1 MFKLRFYTLAA
12 ILLATLS
19 IAAKD
24 KQFIPIAKVD
34 TIHTASIV
42 LDKAP
47 VVVFGDTIFNI
58 YGNLGSFT
66 AAKRAKEI
74 EQKIFILS
82 SNYLFEADSI
92 KFVDI
97 MGHLNIKYQDEILMS
112 LDSLQAA
119 QEGRTKIEAAQ
130 YYSEQIAGTIIFQI
144 ENTTWKQ
151 ILIQIAGCIG
161 IIISEFFLIK
171 LVLYLS
177 RRLKILIRLQRGKK
191 IKGAFNVIDDQRA
204 TLIIIGLVKFLRISI
219 VIILL
224 YIGLLAIFTLFP
236 YTKHISDELLNYVI
250 TPLKAIGR
258 SVVNYMPKLF
268 TIIVIILIFR
278 YIQKFFRS
286 VTDKVAEG
294 KIIVK
299 GFYPD
304 WAHPTYNIV
313 SGLLFIFMF
322 ILIFPYLPNSDSQ
335 IFQGVSVF
343 AGIMLSLGST
353 SVIGNLVSGLVITY
367 MRPFHKGD
375 RIKIGD
381 FVGDVVEK
389 SALVTRIKTP
399 NNEIVTIPNSNV
411 MAAQTVNYT
420 HSAKVHGLII
430 NTTFGVSYSIPWQKV
445 HEMLHEVAE
454 RTENIS
460 KRQKPFIIQES
471 FDDNY
476 ANYQLNVYIKDAKMT
491 RKILSDLRL
500 HAQDVFTE
508 NNIEMLAPQYIV
520 NRSEEANAS
529 AVLPKYKDDEHRV
542 D

>member
-1 MFKLRFYTLAA
+1 MFKLRFYALVA

-19 IAAKD
+19 ISAKD
-24 KQFIPIAKVD
+24 RQFTTIEKVD

-47 VVVFGDTIFNI
+47 VIVFGDTIFNI

-66 AAKRAKEI
+66 ATKRAKEI
-74 EQKIFILS
+74 EEKIFILG
-82 SNYLFEADSI
+82 SNYLFEPDSI
-92 KFVDI
+92 KFVDV

-112 LDSLQAA
+112 VDSLQAA

-130 YYSEQIAGTIIFQI
+130 YYSEQIVSTIIYQL
-144 ENTTWKQ
+144 ENTTWEE
-151 ILIQIAGCIG
+151 ILMQIAGCIA
-161 IIISEFFLIK
+161 IIVGEFFLIK
-171 LVLYLS
+171 LVMYSS
-177 RRLKILIRLQRGKK
+177 RRLKVFIRLQRGKK
-191 IKGAFNVIDDQRA
+191 IKSGLAIIDDQRA
-204 TLIIIGLVKFLRISI
+204 TLIIIGLVKIVRIII
-219 VIILL
+219 VLILL

-236 YTKHISDELLNYVI
+236 YTKHISDELLSYVI
-250 TPLKAIGR
+250 TPLKSIAR

-268 TIIVIILIFR
+268 TIIVIVLIFR
-278 YIQKFFRS
+278 YVQKFFRS
-286 VTDKVAEG
+286 VTEKVAEG

-313 SGLLFIFMF
+313 CGLLFIFMF

-367 MRPFHKGD
+367 MRPFKKGD
-375 RIKIGD
+375 RIKIGTD
-381 FVGDVVEK
+381 VGDVVEK

-399 NNEIVTIPNSNV
+399 NNEIITIPNSNV
-411 MAAQTVNYT
+411 MAAQTVNFT
-420 HSAKVHGLII
+420 HSAKIHGLII
-430 NTTFGVSYSIPWQKV
+430 NTTIGVGYNIPWQKV

-460 KRQKPFIIQES
+460 KRQKPFVVQLG
-471 FDDNY
+471 FDDFY
-476 ANYQLNVYIKDAKMT
+476 VNYQLNVYVKDAKVMA
-491 RKILSDLRL
+491 KVQSDLRL
-500 HAQDVFTE
+500 HAQDVFAE
-508 NNIEMLAPQYIV
+508 NDIEMLSPQYIV
-520 NRSEEANAS
+520 NRSEDANAT
-529 AVLPKYKDDEHRV
+529 AVPPKYKDSEHS
-542 D
+542 